1 MKTSKNIGMIA
12 VVAFAVGIAGFS
24 FSDGNIALQND
35 VPVSSL
41 DGASMMGHI
50 EIIHRDNDGNIVTYV
65 QTDNAIM
72 NAGRNCAANM
82 LFGTTANTVCDDQTP
97 GYYNV
102 IALGNGTA
110 FVTDDNTKTGL
121 TAEITGNG
129 LARSD
134 GTNVVSMQGSGA
146 TGATGG
152 SAVTRIQNTFTYSTA
167 TATNSNTI
175 TNAGL
180 FNSTTPSA
188 VGVFALKALPGSGVT
203 MNPGDQLT
211 VNWDITLTGSD
222 DITQ

>member
-1 MKTSKNIGMIA
+1 MIA
-12 VVAFAVGIAGFS
+12 VVAFAIGIAGFS
-24 FSDGNIALQND
+24 FSDGKIALQND
-35 VPVSSL
+35 MPMSTS

-50 EIIHRDNDGNIVTYV
+50 EIIHTDSDGNIIRYL

-82 LFGTTANTVCDDQTP
+82 LFGTTANTACDDTTP

-110 FVTDDNTKTGL
+110 FSSDDNTL
-121 TAEITGNG
+121 TALNTEITGNG
-129 LARSD
+129 LARTD
-134 GTNVVSMQGSGA
+134 GTNVVSQQQAA
-146 TGATGG
+146 TGTTAG
-152 SAVTRIQNTFTYSTA
+152 SSITRISNTYTYSSA
-167 TATNSNTI
+167 TASNTI

-180 FNSTTPSA
+180 FNSTSAPS
-188 VGVFALKALPGSGVT
+188 GVFALKALPGSGVT
-203 MNPGDQLT
+203 MNVGDQLT